1 MENTLLKSNEMA
13 VNTMVNHDG
22 ILRYEAAEQHRN
34 SYETE
39 NNLLDKALQ
48 FAAKCHEGQVRK
60 GTSRPYIVHPIE
72 TMEILSEMKA
82 DLSLLIAGLL
92 HDTLED
98 TSATEEEIVKY
109 FGMEVGFLVASH
121 SEDKSKSWEERKKTA
136 IQKARDGSMR
146 LKMLIMADKVSNLRS
161 LYRDKKQI
169 GENIWERFN
178 APKEKQ
184 AWYYNEMKKALSEME
199 HSSETR
205 GIYLEMTELC
215 RLVFDT

>member
-13 VNTMVNHDG
+13 VNTILNHDK
-22 ILRYEAAEQHRN
+22 ILRYETAEQHRN
-34 SYETE
+34 SYETG
-39 NNLLDKALQ
+39 NDLLDRALL

-146 LKMLIMADKVSNLRS
+146 LKMLVMADKVSNLRS

-169 GENIWERFN
+169 GEKIWERFN

-184 AWYYNEMKKALSEME
+184 VWYYSEMKEALSEME
-199 HSSETR
+199 HSPETK
-205 GIYLEMTELC
+205 GIYLEMTKLC

>member
-13 VNTMVNHDG
+13 VNTILNHDK
-22 ILRYEAAEQHRN
+22 ILRYETAEQHRN
-34 SYETE
+34 SYETG
-39 NNLLDKALQ
+39 NDLLDRALL

-161 LYRDKKQI
+161 LYRDKKEI

-184 AWYYNEMKKALSEME
+184 EWYYSEMKGALSEME
-199 HSSETR
+199 HSPETK
-205 GIYLEMTELC
+205 GIYLEMTKLC

>member
-13 VNTMVNHDG
+13 VNTILNHNK
-22 ILRYEAAEQHRN
+22 ILRYETAKQYRN
-34 SYETE
+34 SYETG
-39 NNLLDKALQ
+39 NDLLDRALL
-48 FAAKCHEGQVRK
+48 FATKCHEGQVRK

-136 IQKARDGSMR
+136 IQKAREGSMR
-146 LKMLIMADKVSNLRS
+146 LKMLVMADKVSNLRS
-161 LYRDKKQI
+161 LYRDKKQV

-184 AWYYNEMKKALSEME
+184 AWYYNEMKEALREME
-199 HSSETR
+199 HFSETK

>member
-13 VNTMVNHDG
+13 VNTILNHNK
-22 ILRYEAAEQHRN
+22 ILRYETAKQHRN
-34 SYETE
+34 SYETG
-39 NNLLDKALQ
+39 NDLLDRALL
-48 FAAKCHEGQVRK
+48 FAANCHEGQVRK

-82 DLSLLIAGLL
+82 DISLLIAGLL

-98 TSATEEEIVKY
+98 TSATEEEIVQY

-146 LKMLIMADKVSNLRS
+146 LKMLVMADKVSNLRS

-169 GENIWERFN
+169 GEKIWERFN

-184 AWYYNEMKKALSEME
+184 AWYYSEMKKALGEME
-199 HSSETR
+199 HFSETK
-205 GIYLEMTELC
+205 GIYLEMTKLC

>member
-13 VNTMVNHDG
+13 VNTILNHDK
-22 ILRYEAAEQHRN
+22 ILRYETAEQHRN
-34 SYETE
+34 SYETG
-39 NNLLDKALQ
+39 NDLLDRALL

-136 IQKARDGSMR
+136 IQKAREGSMR
-146 LKMLIMADKVSNLRS
+146 LKMLVMADKVSNLRS

-169 GENIWERFN
+169 GEKIWERFN

-184 AWYYNEMKKALSEME
+184 AWYYSEMKKALREME
-199 HSSETR
+199 HSPETKDT
-205 GIYLEMTELC
+205 YLEMVKLYQH
-215 RLVFDT
+215 VFGT